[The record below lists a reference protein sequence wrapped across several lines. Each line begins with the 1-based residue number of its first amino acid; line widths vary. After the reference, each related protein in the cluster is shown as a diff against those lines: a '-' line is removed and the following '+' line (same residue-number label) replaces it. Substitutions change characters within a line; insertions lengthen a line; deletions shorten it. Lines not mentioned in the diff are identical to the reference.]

1 MRTRLTLL
9 TIVLACAGSF
19 IFAPSAL
26 AWFGRVQVEKV
37 NQGGNPGDVFVFQPA
52 LTWTGEGSPVTSDFT
67 LVGGQQS
74 QPFDV
79 ACNAEFPNDVT
90 CGPHFS
96 NVSLKVG
103 ELPKPGYTLAG
114 ITCRYTQS
122 YDVNDAFT
130 AGPPAPTSP
139 VKPANE
145 VATDLANGTVDLKV
159 HYNEW
164 VLCTFTNVPTPAL
177 APLPAPPPSPAPKVA
192 VSPVHVKS
200 GRASL
205 VGPSKCVTSNVV
217 VARVTGR
224 QIARVTFY
232 VHGQKVATL
241 RRPNRGGKWVLSKR
255 IHGLPKHGPYRV
267 RARVE
272 FTPSSQAKPKTLLM
286 SIGRCRSGASAPKF
300 TG

>member
-1 MRTRLTLL
+1 MRTRLMLL
-9 TIVLACAGSF
+9 TIVLACAGSS

-26 AWFGRVQVEKV
+26 AWYGRVQVEKV
-37 NQGGNPGDVFVFQPA
+37 NQGGNPSDAFAFHPA
-52 LTWTGEGSPVTSDFT
+52 FAWTGEGSRVTSDFT
-67 LVGGQQS
+67 LVGGQKS

-90 CGPHFS
+90 CAPHFS
-96 NVSLKVG
+96 NVSLKVS
-103 ELPKPGYTLAG
+103 ELPKPGYTLAD

-130 AGPPAPTSP
+130 AGPPGPTSP
-139 VKPANE
+139 VKPASE
-145 VATDLANGTVDLKV
+145 VATDLSTGTVDLKV

-164 VLCTFTNVPTPAL
+164 VLCTFTNAAAPAL
-177 APLPAPPPSPAPKVA
+177 APLPAPAPKLA
-192 VSPVHVKS
+192 VSPVHVQS
-200 GRASL
+200 GRANM

-232 VHGQKVATL
+232 VHGRKVATL

-272 FTPSSQAKPKTLLM
+272 FTPSSQTKPKTLLM
-286 SIGRCRSGASAPKF
+286 SVGRCRSGASGPKF

>member
-103 ELPKPGYTLAG
+103 ELPSPATRSPASHAA
-114 ITCRYTQS
+114 TRRATTS
-122 YDVNDAFT
+122 T
-130 AGPPAPTSP
+130 TPSPPARP
-139 VKPANE
+139 
-145 VATDLANGTVDLKV
+145 
-159 HYNEW
+159 
-164 VLCTFTNVPTPAL
+164 
-177 APLPAPPPSPAPKVA
+177 
-192 VSPVHVKS
+192 
-200 GRASL
+200 
-205 VGPSKCVTSNVV
+205 
-217 VARVTGR
+217 
-224 QIARVTFY
+224 
-232 VHGQKVATL
+232 
-241 RRPNRGGKWVLSKR
+241 RRPRR
-255 IHGLPKHGPYRV
+255 
-267 RARVE
+267 
-272 FTPSSQAKPKTLLM
+272 
-286 SIGRCRSGASAPKF
+286 
-300 TG
+300 